1 MSLNKDRKMVAMN
14 KVTHEGCEVFQIRD
28 AFNCC
33 TNEIKF
39 CISDDIYFMDTPG
52 IYQEDQ
58 DREYISHTDVH
69 FVQTNAQK
77 TLILLLV
84 TPDELDSGRGEAFVQ
99 NITGIAR

>member
-52 IYQEDQ
+52 IYQED
-58 DREYISHTDVH
+58 
-69 FVQTNAQK
+69 
-77 TLILLLV
+77 
-84 TPDELDSGRGEAFVQ
+84 
-99 NITGIAR
+99 